1 MNKRIKKKK
10 QKLEALKML
19 QTYANNRK
27 VVKEKLFLKEGEYNN
42 G

>member
-10 QKLEALKML
+10 QKLEAIKML

-27 VVKEKLFLKEGEYNN
+27 VVKEKLFLKEGESDN

>member
-10 QKLEALKML
+10 QKLEAIKML
-19 QTYANNRK
+19 RMYANNRK
-27 VVKEKLFLKEGEYNN
+27 VVKEKLFLKEGESDN

>member
-10 QKLEALKML
+10 QKLEAIKML
-19 QTYANNRK
+19 HMYANNHK
-27 VVKEKLFLKEGEYNN
+27 VVKEKLFLKEGGYNN